1 MLPTI
6 NSKTNTEKIDMAFIQ
21 GILDSLFAV
30 GVGIVVGVL
39 ACKLGIVDWAMGLFI
54 KK

>member
-1 MLPTI
+1 MPPTK
-6 NSKTNTEKIDMAFIQ
+6 NSKTNKEIDMGFIQ

-30 GVGIVVGVL
+30 GVGVVVGIL
-39 ACKLGIVDWAMGLFI
+39 ACKLGIVDWAMGLFM

>member
-1 MLPTI
+1 MMDML
-6 NSKTNTEKIDMAFIQ
+6 Q
-21 GILDSLFAV
+21 GIWDSAFALSV
-30 GVGIVVGVL
+30 GVVVCFL